1 MPSLSG
7 FSVSASE
14 MKADSRRSTADTG
27 KIYEQPCRREA
38 RAYEV
43 TLALIKSSGA
53 LRIWYG
59 QGVPVWEEREPDSCW
74 HPYDRQKRN
83 VGGGWQLWVW
93 QRVMTLTDLDAFI
106 TNLRSGR
113 LMTDSHSFLLRLL
126 ERPIVMV
133 PAGQTNVPLH
143 EESAWL
149 QEFWDVR
156 RDLLTLHDD
165 AWVERVNEAV
175 EQCLGVNL
183 GAWRD
188 RIGNVALFAPT
199 GVKARWNYDAVSNS
213 AVIKTNLKAAELDG
227 YEVELE
233 AFDGEEVSYR
243 RRLRL
248 QKPSAIF
255 RELHFFQR
263 VRISMWREG
272 QLLHQTREL
281 PISSAIVVNPHMVI
295 GQRGGTQY
303 TYSEG
308 PVVVGVSEEPEWLR
322 RQRDRRV
329 ERHKKT
335 LAESL
340 NFKFYEPR
348 RDAAG
353 GVRKEAVDDLQAILN
368 RAEQSVQ
375 IWDPYFGSD
384 ALEFAFEEP
393 LEDLTLLEKI
403 TGLQVGVRILTSADD
418 WTEKGGSATL
428 KQLGKRL
435 QRLRQDFSLHFK
447 RVHCRAW
454 VRANKTTFHDRF
466 IIIDHKDVW
475 MLGSSLNGLAKK
487 HSTLVK
493 LEYAEAVISAFD
505 GIWDSDDA
513 ARVWGALIEVV
524 DAP

>member
-1 MPSLSG
+1 
-7 FSVSASE
+7 
-14 MKADSRRSTADTG
+14 MKDDVRRSTADMY

-38 RAYEV
+38 CAYKV
-43 TLALIKSSGA
+43 TLALVKSSKSGV

-59 QGVPVWEEREPDSCW
+59 QGLPVWEQQEPDSCW

-83 VGGGWQLWVW
+83 VGVGWQLWVW
-93 QRVMTLTDLDAFI
+93 QRVMTLADLDAFV

-113 LMTDSHSFLLRLL
+113 LVTDSRCFLLRLL
-126 ERPIVMV
+126 ERPIALV

-149 QEFWDVR
+149 QEFWDAR
-156 RDLLTLHDD
+156 RNLLTLHDD
-165 AWVERVNEAV
+165 AWVKRVNEAV

-183 GAWRD
+183 DAWRD

-199 GVKARWNYDAVSNS
+199 GIKTQWNYDAVSGS

-233 AFDGEEVSYR
+233 AFDGEEISYR
-243 RRLRL
+243 QRIRL

-263 VRISMWREG
+263 VRISVWRKG
-272 QLLHQTREL
+272 QLLHQAREL
-281 PISSAIVVNPHMVI
+281 PILSTIVVSPRMVI
-295 GQRGGTQY
+295 GQHGGTQY

-308 PVVVGVSEEPEWLR
+308 PVVVGASDESEWLR
-322 RQRDRRV
+322 RQRNRRV
-329 ERHKKT
+329 ELHKKT
-335 LAESL
+335 LAENL

-348 RDAAG
+348 RDDNG
-353 GVRKEAVDDLQAILN
+353 NGRKEAVDNLRAILN

-384 ALEFAFEEP
+384 AGKLALEEP
-393 LEDLTLLEKI
+393 LQDLTLLEGI
-403 TGLQVGVRILTSADD
+403 TSLQVGVQILTSADD
-418 WTEKGGSATL
+418 WTEEDGSLTL
-428 KQLGKRL
+428 TQLGKRL
-435 QRLRQDFSLHFK
+435 QRLRQDFAIHFK
-447 RVHCRAW
+447 RIHCRAW
-454 VRANKTTFHDRF
+454 VRRKKTTFHDRF
-466 IIIDHKDVW
+466 IIIDHRDVW

-493 LEYAEAVISAFD
+493 LEYAEAVVSAFN
-505 GIWDSDDA
+505 GIWDSDDD
-513 ARVWGALIEVV
+513 ARVWGTLIEVV
-524 DAP
+524 DAS